1 MAYRKKGIRKFK
13 ETVVG
18 AVKRPAAKYWP
29 LSTGERAGCGA
40 FLAAVLLAGV
50 DLRLAAGPLLVF
62 ILLCAVAPF
71 IPASSFFLPVIS
83 RGTSRRKAVALTF
96 DDGPDPLTTPELL
109 LLLKK
114 HRVKG
119 TFFVNG
125 RKATRYPGLLAE
137 ILAQGHTLANHSFN
151 HDTLSAFKSVKT
163 MAHEI
168 EATQSAL
175 RAAGVVA
182 LAYRPPMGITAPRLG
197 RLMTAKD
204 MYVVNFSCRARD
216 GGNRWIRHLSQKIL
230 KRVRP
235 DDIVLLHDIMP
246 KPPSLL
252 PYWVNEIDLIIKGI
266 QAKGMEILP
275 LADIIGRPV
284 MMDLGANDW
293 QPDAKL
299 GRGPSSDDARRLEMG

>member
-1 MAYRKKGIRKFK
+1 M
-13 ETVVG
+13 G

-29 LSTGERAGCGA
+29 FSIGERTGCGA
-40 FLAAVLLAGV
+40 FLAAVLLLGV
-50 DLRLAAGPLLVF
+50 DPRLAAIPLLVF
-62 ILLCAVAPF
+62 ILLCAGAPF

-83 RGTSRRKAVALTF
+83 RGASRRKAVALTF
-96 DDGPDPLTTPELL
+96 DDGPDPMTTPELL

-114 HRVKG
+114 RRVKG

-125 RKATRYPGLLAE
+125 RRAARYPELMSE

-151 HDTLSAFKSVKT
+151 HDIFGAFKRSKT

-175 RAAGVVA
+175 RTVGVVA

-197 RLMTAKD
+197 RLMKAKG

-216 GGNRWIRHLSQKIL
+216 GGNRWIINLSQRIL
-230 KRVRP
+230 KRVRA
-235 DDIVLLHDIMP
+235 DDIVLLHDVVP
-246 KPPSLL
+246 TPPSHLS
-252 PYWVNEIDLIIKGI
+252 YWVNEIDLIIKGI

-284 MMDLGANDW
+284 MMDL
-293 QPDAKL
+293 
-299 GRGPSSDDARRLEMG
+299 DDNNL

>member
-1 MAYRKKGIRKFK
+1 
-13 ETVVG
+13 
-18 AVKRPAAKYWP
+18 
-29 LSTGERAGCGA
+29 
-40 FLAAVLLAGV
+40 
-50 DLRLAAGPLLVF
+50 
-62 ILLCAVAPF
+62 
-71 IPASSFFLPVIS
+71 
-83 RGTSRRKAVALTF
+83 VALTF
-96 DDGPDPLTTPELL
+96 DDGPDLLTTPELL

-125 RKATRYPGLLAE
+125 RRAARYPGLLAE

-175 RAAGVVA
+175 RAAGVEA

-197 RLMTAKD
+197 RLMKAKD

-216 GGNRWIRHLSQKIL
+216 GGNRWIKNLSQRIL
-230 KRVRP
+230 KRVRA
-235 DDIVLLHDIMP
+235 DDIVLLHDIVP
-246 KPPSLL
+246 TPPSLL
-252 PYWVNEIDLIIKGI
+252 PYWVNEINGIIKGI
-266 QAKGMEILP
+266 QDKGMQILP

-284 MMDLGANDW
+284 MTDLAGKGGQADAKG
-293 QPDAKL
+293 PDAVAERWTHST
-299 GRGPSSDDARRLEMG
+299 GSSSSG